1 MRKDQGIVLGL
12 VHNVTP
18 HRIKTKDGPIPEY
31 NSYLQ
36 ILTQK
41 TQHTR
46 LKLDT
51 RLLSPGL
58 VKFPLW
64 TIR

>member
-12 VHNVTP
+12 VHNITP
-18 HRIKTKDGPIPEY
+18 HRIRSKGGPIPEY

-41 TQHTR
+41 TQRTG

-58 VKFPLW
+58 LKFSLW
-64 TIR
+64 TIG